1 MDTTYTE
8 HDTERYYD
16 AEDSIYRSIWD
27 EDGSVHW
34 GVFDETTGD
43 DFIKAGTNLNNLMA
57 RKASINNQAKVLD
70 IGCGNGNTSVWLSK
84 NLGCQVTGIDLSGV
98 RIGNAKRGLQS
109 QPDELK
115 ARLRFEK
122 CSAAS
127 LPFKDACFTHAVSQA
142 AIYHVHDRYSALKE
156 AYRVLEDGGLFVFD
170 DLVKPRQDISESA
183 KKYVYDRLLFD
194 TDYSF
199 ETYQDA
205 LSQAGFQVLDAQDMS
220 EHLKTSYALLANIA
234 SSRTNGHDVE
244 HREKF
249 QALALAYEK
258 TVEAIDNG
266 ELGWAIYLCKK

>member
-1 MDTTYTE
+1 MDTTYSE
-8 HDTERYYD
+8 HDTESYYD

-43 DFIKAGTNLNNLMA
+43 DFLNAGTNLNNLMA
-57 RKASINNQAKVLD
+57 RKASINERSNVLD
-70 IGCGNGNTSVWLSK
+70 IGCGNGNTSIWLSK

-98 RIGNAKRGLQS
+98 RIGNAKRALQS
-109 QPDELK
+109 QLDELK

-122 CSAAS
+122 CSATS
-127 LPFKDACFTHAVSQA
+127 LPFDDACFTHAISQA
-142 AIYHVHDRYSALKE
+142 SLYHVHDKDTALKE
-156 AYRVLEDGGLFVFD
+156 AHRVLVDGGLFVFD
-170 DLVKPRQDISESA
+170 DLFKPKQDISESA

-199 ETYQDA
+199 ETYQNA
-205 LSQAGFQVLDAQDMS
+205 LARTGFQVLDAQDMS
-220 EHLKTSYALLANIA
+220 EHLKTSYARLAKIA
-234 SSRTNGHDVE
+234 GSKTNGQHVE

-258 TVEAIDNG
+258 TVEAIENR
-266 ELGWAIYLCKK
+266 EIGWALYLCKK